1 MVAALLAHTQ
11 RRVLGPDLEQ
21 ARKLGKEVLAQ
32 EARRVDL
39 DRLALMRVRVGAE
52 PVQFIWCESSA
63 VPGSSRV
70 RSSTTPTVSAMRLG
84 EWSVLAGRRNI
95 SPSLISISLN

>member
-39 DRLALMRVRVGAE
+39 DRLALVRVRVGAE
-52 PVQFIWCESSA
+52 PVQFI
-63 VPGSSRV
+63 
-70 RSSTTPTVSAMRLG
+70 
-84 EWSVLAGRRNI
+84 
-95 SPSLISISLN
+95 